1 MVAPMQRRFDEKVVV
16 ITGASA
22 GIGKA
27 AALQFAAEGARV
39 VLAARGQAKLDAAV
53 AAVEAAGGVALGVPC
68 DVGIDAQCLALFDAA
83 IERFGGIDVLVNNAA
98 LHHRG
103 PVLDQSAEALAR
115 MVDVNLRSPIFMTR
129 AVLPHLQARAG
140 GAVVMVASLAGR
152 VPTPGS
158 ATYSATKFG
167 LRAFGMALNQ
177 ELAGSGITISSVS
190 PGPVDT
196 GFIMDDLDTVTDL
209 TMSQPV
215 STADAVAAAILDC
228 AADGAPERA
237 IPRRSALL
245 TTAAYLAPG
254 LARRLKPM
262 LERKGR
268 KAKARIRAARE

>member
-1 MVAPMQRRFDEKVVV
+1 MHTRFESKVVI

-27 AALQFAAEGARV
+27 AALQFAAEGAQV

-53 AAVEAAGGVALGVPC
+53 AEVIAAGGTAIGVPC
-68 DVGIDAQCLALFDAA
+68 DIADDAQCLALFDAA
-83 IERFGGIDVLVNNAA
+83 IDAFGGIDVLVNNAA

-103 PVLDQSAEALAR
+103 PVLTQSAETLAR

-129 AVLPHLQARAG
+129 AVLPHLQARGG
-140 GAVVMVASLAGR
+140 GAVIQVASLAGR

-167 LRAFGMALNQ
+167 LRAFGLALNQ
-177 ELAGSGITISSVS
+177 ELAGTGITISSVS

-196 GFIMDDLDTVTDL
+196 GFIMDDLDAVTDL

-215 STADAVAAAILDC
+215 STAAEVADAILDC
-228 AADGAPERA
+228 AADGTPERA
-237 IPRRSALL
+237 LPKRSALL

-254 LARRLKPM
+254 LAKRLKPM

-268 KAKARIRAARE
+268 KAKARIRAERQ